1 MEVLKIKLATIAE
14 VKELIDSEIPHN
26 KICKNL
32 KELLQKQYD
41 TAAKLDKFYQK
52 CKREKPTNTEVD
64 TIRETLKGFR
74 INMDKKKRLVKDLFA
89 KSMEIKKRIDT
100 FYYKSK
106 PDAESVDQFYK
117 DLNDEPV
124 LFESSLSD
132 LKKVSE
138 KCQKLIRKSKEVKK
152 GSKDVT
158 KLIKYY
164 KKLNVTCV
172 EFENIIKEKKAD
184 GDFTEKLEKEMEK
197 IDEMDLEKLLTIDAQ
212 IE

>member
-1 MEVLKIKLATIAE
+1 M
-14 VKELIDSEIPHN
+14 
-26 KICKNL
+26 
-32 KELLQKQYD
+32 
-41 TAAKLDKFYQK
+41 
-52 CKREKPTNTEVD
+52 
-64 TIRETLKGFR
+64 G
-74 INMDKKKRLVKDLFA
+74 
-89 KSMEIKKRIDT
+89 
-100 FYYKSK
+100 
-106 PDAESVDQFYK
+106 YK